1 MKTVC
6 ILTGG
11 TSGIGRATALALVQK
26 GCVVYELSRR
36 NNATPGTNHLCVD
49 VTNNAAVTAGVQT
62 VLQREGQIDLLINN
76 AGFGI
81 SGAVEFTGIEQAQQQ
96 FNVNFF
102 GAVRLCHA
110 VLPVM
115 RQQKRG
121 RIVNIGSVAGF
132 IPIPFQAYY
141 SATKAALSAYTA
153 ALASEV
159 APFGITAVCV
169 QPGDI
174 KTGFTAARQ
183 KTVLGNEVYGGRI
196 ARSVAKMEKDEQT
209 GMTPERA
216 AKTIVK
222 TALGRSRSPA
232 RCIGFSYKL
241 ISLLVRLLPR
251 RTAQVLVAKLYAK

>member
-1 MKTVC
+1 MKIVC
-6 ILTGG
+6 VLTGG
-11 TSGIGRATALALVQK
+11 TSGLGKATATALVQK

-36 NNATPGTNHLCVD
+36 SLEVAGTTHLCTD
-49 VTNNAAVTAGVQT
+49 ITNDEAVNAAVQT

-81 SGAVEFTGIEQAQQQ
+81 SGAVEFTGTAQAQQQ

-102 GAVRLCHA
+102 GADRLCRA

-115 RQQKRG
+115 RRQHRG

-141 SATKAALSAYTA
+141 SAAKAALCAYTA
-153 ALASEV
+153 ALANEV

-169 QPGDI
+169 QPGDV

-183 KTVLGNEVYGGRI
+183 KSTAGNTAYRGRI
-196 ARSVAKMEKDEQT
+196 ERSVAKMEKDEQT
-209 GMTPERA
+209 GMSAERA
-216 AKTIVK
+216 AQKIAK
-222 TALGRSRSPA
+222 IALGSCRSPA
-232 RCIGFSYKL
+232 CCIGLSYKA
-241 ISLLVRLLPR
+241 ISLLSRLLPR
-251 RTAQVLVAKLYAK
+251 RAVQFLVARLYAG

>member
-81 SGAVEFTGIEQAQQQ
+81 SGAVEFTGIEQARQQ

-141 SATKAALSAYTA
+141 SA

-251 RTAQVLVAKLYAK
+251 RTAQALVAKL